1 MAEPTNLRFA
11 SYACITR
18 GPESSKTSG
27 GGSDYGVD
35 LTIDP
40 FGGESTVIDDG
51 PGYPP
56 GRGTGNDQIKVLA
69 KTPDINLFA
78 ARTLSI
84 ADPTL
89 TQQFFIEFGV
99 DGFYFVY
106 ASIILDS
113 SENSQAIKLQL
124 SLNGTVAFETHGIF
138 AETSPRDALPK
149 EQSAITILQVKAGDR
164 LSVNAVGSVD
174 APVAVRGSSLT
185 VLRLR
190 QQFAHLFYN
199 TSQGSFSAS
208 NAENIP
214 GKLGILSAASDI
226 TSVLSENATYDNTT
240 GYLNLGA
247 RPNVDVGDDGSPYF
261 LITSLC
267 IELQS
272 STAAAGDI
280 CFRLKDADDGGAET
294 DITGIRECTDT
305 EVGSADDPMEKSWS
319 CITDE
324 NNENGTPKSYLV
336 YYDPDT
342 SRASKL
348 HKGTSMTVFDI
359 SFDDGFD
366 PTYPDG
372 LQALTQFE
380 YAYAGQ
386 DGLIS
391 SLSGD
396 TITLFKTADGG
407 SPSGSSQGI
416 SYSSTT
422 GKFTFGHPVRAENEE
437 GSSGPIDGYPQDYF
451 ISFHLT
457 MPAGTTTTGDH
468 NKVVNVIKNG
478 TEIIHSIIWQAEN
491 FIDDGFDCPI
501 NIIAPFASGDTV
513 EFQLVNE
520 TFSGIGGRV
529 SDTIVNIFRVS
540 DGRIQKPQAERVHFG
555 GAQDLFPEA
564 GIINT
569 TTDDT
574 GLIID
579 NSPPVPP
586 LIETDNTINTHEK
599 QNQRYRVV
607 EQAPYRL
614 GVNGPLSLRGRIGG
628 VKPFNVGAGKRGGKK

>member
-18 GPESSKTSG
+18 GPESSKTFG
-27 GGSDYGVD
+27 GGTSYGIPSG
-35 LTIDP
+35 IDP
-40 FGGESTVIDDG
+40 WGGEPTVTGGG

-78 ARTLSI
+78 ARTVLDE
-84 ADPTL
+84 DPTL

-106 ASIILDS
+106 ASAILDS
-113 SENSQAIKLQL
+113 APNTQTITLQL
-124 SLNGTVAFETHGIF
+124 SLNGTVVFETHPIF
-138 AETSPRDALPK
+138 AESSPRDALPK
-149 EQSAITILQVKAGDR
+149 EQSAITILEVKAGDR
-164 LSVNAVGSVD
+164 LSVNAVGSID
-174 APVAVRGSSLT
+174 EPSAVRGSSLT

-199 TSQGSFSAS
+199 TSQGSFALP

-214 GKLGILSAASDI
+214 GKLGSLSSAGDI
-226 TSVLSENATYDNTT
+226 TTVLSENATYDSAT
-240 GYLNLGA
+240 GYLNLGK
-247 RPNVDVGDDGSPYF
+247 RPNIHDGHTGPAYF

-267 IELQS
+267 IEINGT
-272 STAAAGDI
+272 TANGDM
-280 CFRLKDADDGGAET
+280 CFRKKNASGTET
-294 DITGIRECTDT
+294 DITGVRECTNT
-305 EVGSADDPMEKSWS
+305 EIGSADDPMEKSWS
-319 CITDE
+319 CITDP
-324 NNENGTPKSYLV
+324 ENGDGDDFSYLV

-342 SRASKL
+342 NRASKL

-366 PTYPDG
+366 PTFPEG
-372 LQALTQFE
+372 LQAIPQFE
-380 YAYAGQ
+380 YAFAGQ
-386 DGLIS
+386 SGTIS

-407 SPSGSSQGI
+407 SPSGVSGGI

-422 GKFTFGHPVRAENEE
+422 GKFTFGQAVENAANE
-437 GSSGPIDGYPQDYF
+437 GASGPIDGYPQDYF

-457 MPAGTTTTGDH
+457 MPASTTTSGDH

-491 FIDDGFDCPI
+491 FIDDGFDCPV

-513 EFQLVNE
+513 EFQLVNQV
-520 TFSGIGGRV
+520 FGGGGGSV
-529 SDTIVNIFRVS
+529 SDTVVNIFRVS
-540 DGRIQKPQAERVHFG
+540 DGRISPPQAERVHFG
-555 GAQDLFPEA
+555 GAQDLFPED

-586 LIETDNTINTHEK
+586 LVETDNTINTHEK

-607 EQAPYRL
+607 EQTPFRL